1 MLKKIYER
9 IKGSYIRRFWPLE
22 KQARLAGVNMGID
35 NFIDSRFWSTEPY
48 LITIGCHCQITGG
61 VKFFTHGGGAA
72 VRRQHCDF
80 DVFGKVFI
88 GDYVY
93 LGTNSLVMPGVTI
106 GDNVL
111 VAAGSVVT
119 KSIPSNV
126 VVGGNPARIVCTIE
140 EYLQRNAKYNTHT
153 KGYNAERKKRY
164 LLQADEE
171 IFIKK
176 KMLKNDR
183 NTDLS
188 GHE

>member
-48 LITIGCHCQITGG
+48 LI
-61 VKFFTHGGGAA
+61 
-72 VRRQHCDF
+72 
-80 DVFGKVFI
+80 
-88 GDYVY
+88 
-93 LGTNSLVMPGVTI
+93 I